1 MISIIETSCE
11 LGISAILLYNM
22 LRIFVIM
29 RRPLDTVTKLNAG
42 IYQLY
47 IVGWA
52 GYNIIQDSTDES
64 IYYSLIGYYVYDTIC
79 LVIAARNQYLYF
91 IHHILAIY
99 HINLNMTY
107 ALAPMIYSTTLYCSM
122 ELSSSMLSWM
132 KLCKEYYPTIA
143 TSFTSY
149 TCIVYVI
156 IRVIGLPIFIINYCV
171 HVYQPVWQQNIVVGS
186 LLLLYVLTVDW
197 CRKMV
202 TSIIVKDIEKD

>member
-22 LRIFVIM
+22 LRIFVNM
-29 RRPLDTVTKLNAG
+29 RRPFDTVTKLNAG

-64 IYYSLIGYYVYDTIC
+64 IHYSLIGYYLYDTIC
-79 LVIAARNQYLYF
+79 LVIAGRNQYLYF

-107 ALAPMIYSTTLYCSM
+107 ALAPMIYSATLYCSM

-143 TSFTSY
+143 TPFTSY

-156 IRVIGLPIFIINYCV
+156 TRVIGLPIFIMNYWV
-171 HVYQPVWQQNIVVGS
+171 HVYQAVWQHNIVVGS
-186 LLLLYVLTVDW
+186 LLLLYVLSVDW

-202 TSIIVKDIEKD
+202 TSIIVKDIEKN

>member
-22 LRIFVIM
+22 LRIFVNM
-29 RRPLDTVTKLNAG
+29 RRPFDTVTKLNAG

-52 GYNIIQDSTDES
+52 GYNIIHDSTDES
-64 IYYSLIGYYVYDTIC
+64 IYYSLIGYYVYETIC

-99 HINLNMTY
+99 FINLNMTY
-107 ALAPMIYSTTLYCSM
+107 ALAPMIYSNTLYCSM
-122 ELSSSMLSWM
+122 ELSSSMLNWM

-156 IRVIGLPIFIINYCV
+156 IRVIGLPIFIINYWV

-186 LLLLYVLTVDW
+186 LLLLYVLSADW

>member
-22 LRIFVIM
+22 LRIFVNM
-29 RRPLDTVTKLNAG
+29 RRPFDTVTKLNAG

-64 IYYSLIGYYVYDTIC
+64 IHYSLIGYYVYDTIC
-79 LVIAARNQYLYF
+79 LVIAGRNQYLYF

-122 ELSSSMLSWM
+122 ELSSSMLNWM

-143 TSFTSY
+143 TPFTSY

-156 IRVIGLPIFIINYCV
+156 TRVIGLPIFIMNYWV
-171 HVYQPVWQQNIVVGS
+171 HVYQPVWQHNIVVGS
-186 LLLLYVLTVDW
+186 LLLLYVLSADW

>member
-22 LRIFVIM
+22 LRIFVNM
-29 RRPLDTVTKLNAG
+29 RRPFDTVTKLNAG

-47 IVGWA
+47 IVGWT
-52 GYNIIQDSTDES
+52 GYNIIHDSTDES

-99 HINLNMTY
+99 FINLNMTY
-107 ALAPMIYSTTLYCSM
+107 ALAPMIYSNTLYCSM
-122 ELSSSMLSWM
+122 ELSSSMLHWM

-156 IRVIGLPIFIINYCV
+156 TRVIGLPIFIINYWV
-171 HVYQPVWQQNIVVGS
+171 HVYQPVWQQNIVVGF
-186 LLLLYVLTVDW
+186 LLLLYVLSVDW

-202 TSIIVKDIEKD
+202 TYIIVDIKKD

>member
-22 LRIFVIM
+22 LRIFVNM
-29 RRPLDTVTKLNAG
+29 RRPFDTVTKLNAG

-99 HINLNMTY
+99 FINLNMTY
-107 ALAPMIYSTTLYCSM
+107 ALAPMIYSNTLYCSM
-122 ELSSSMLSWM
+122 ELSSSMLHWM

-156 IRVIGLPIFIINYCV
+156 IRVIGLPIFIINYWV
-171 HVYQPVWQQNIVVGS
+171 HVYQPVWQQNIVVGF
-186 LLLLYVLTVDW
+186 LLLLYVLSVDW

-202 TSIIVKDIEKD
+202 TYIIVDIKKD